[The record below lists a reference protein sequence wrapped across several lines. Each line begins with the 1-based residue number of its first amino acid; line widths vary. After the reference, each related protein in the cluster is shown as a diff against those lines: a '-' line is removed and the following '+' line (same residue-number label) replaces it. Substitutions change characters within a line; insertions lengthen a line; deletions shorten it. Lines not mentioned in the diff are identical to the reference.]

1 MTKDPKITMDTVRVA
16 LTLQAQRAPWR
27 PEPHL
32 LEIIRDSATPGQI
45 ANRIRRLNEDDC
57 NIPSDDAMQAARDA
71 KLDRLNVKANAIAAN
86 YNSRFQNYGEGGGLW
101 PTIILGDGGT
111 VTP

>member
-16 LTLQAQRAPWR
+16 INLAAGSTLFAASIVP
-27 PEPHL
+27 
-32 LEIIRDSATPGQI
+32 IRDAATLGQI

-57 NIPSDDAMQAARDA
+57 NIPSDDAMQAARNA
-71 KLDRLNVKANAIAAN
+71 KRDKLTAKAGEIARRYGATF
-86 YNSRFQNYGEGGGLW
+86 YPYGEGGGLW
-101 PTIILGDGGT
+101 PHVKLSHGGT